1 MMHILYKSI
10 NEIQTDRMLLQAISH
25 EHLPDL
31 YTMHSDQRVMATLG
45 GVRNKNET
53 ITFLEQQLQHWEKYG
68 YGEWM
73 VFEKDSD
80 CFIGRCGL
88 RCIIINKKKEIEI
101 GYKLLSNFWGRG
113 LATELA
119 ESIIYIAFKELSRHW
134 GRTKII
140 H

>member
-1 MMHILYKSI
+1 M
-10 NEIQTDRMLLQAISH
+10 
-25 EHLPDL
+25 
-31 YTMHSDQRVMATLG
+31 
-45 GVRNKNET
+45 
-53 ITFLEQQLQHWEKYG
+53 
-68 YGEWM
+68 
-73 VFEKDSD
+73 
-80 CFIGRCGL
+80 
-88 RCIIINKKKEIEI
+88 KKKEIEI